1 MLLERLN
8 PKFKEDLFASYVGI
22 PPSKYFKISIGVSTT
37 TAVIVTVVL
46 LLPFVITT
54 IPLPIPRLPL
64 FPYILAIPLSSF
76 FGMLV
81 FMAYLPKVILQFRRS
96 DIDAEMPFFLIYLST
111 LSIVMPPLQV
121 FERITR
127 APKYVFRETKREGRR
142 LQIETRVYGKDP
154 IIAIEELAKTNPHKY
169 FRAVLEGYATAVR
182 SGSSP
187 VEYLIKQAEVYLK
200 KATGELKARA
210 EALSSLMDAL
220 VSVFAF
226 ATITLF
232 SLSISNEALPTL
244 AGQLLIMR
252 IPEQVTILAY
262 TMPLML
268 AIMFLFLAKSLQQ
281 RRLIGEYRQYTII
294 APTLAVAAILSF
306 YAFITPTEIYL
317 PPQVRN
323 FMLSLIVGREYL
335 IKPFLLSI
343 ILIIAGVI
351 SAVVDLK
358 WSRYYASLREG
369 LRQFVKDLAELRRTG
384 IAPEACVAHLTRRS
398 YGTFTKFVRLL
409 DEYIKTFGSL
419 REYLDKVVREA
430 RDWITIAL
438 LYTLIESLEVGG
450 GKPEVFD
457 RYAAY
462 TDSLFIIEAEKKSR
476 LKILK
481 MLPFVTAIIQ
491 FFAIISVLYIF
502 DFMTVGLGRG
512 SIAERLGPIVF
523 SVLIVTNFIYGIIAG
538 LLSEERLSAGFKYA
552 AILTVVSMIML
563 VTGDIMVKGL
573 VSMVGGVP
581 SV

>member
-1 MLLERLN
+1 MLLEKIN
-8 PKFKEDLFASYVGI
+8 PKFKDDLFASYIGI
-22 PPSKYFKISIGVSTT
+22 TPSKYFKVSIWASTA
-37 TAVIVTVVL
+37 TAVILAVL
-46 LLPFVITT
+46 LILPSVITT
-54 IPLPIPRLPL
+54 IPLPRLPIL
-64 FPYILAIPLSSF
+64 PHILAISIFSF
-76 FGMLV
+76 FGILV
-81 FMAYLPKVILQFRRS
+81 FMAYLPKVLLQFRKA

-121 FERITR
+121 FERIIR
-127 APKYVFRETKREGRR
+127 APNYVFKETKREGRR
-142 LQIETRVYGKDP
+142 LQIETRVYSKDP
-154 IIAIEELAKTNPHKY
+154 TTSIEELAKTNPHKY

-200 KATGELKARA
+200 KAAGELKARA

-232 SLSISNEALPTL
+232 SLSISNEALPAL
-244 AGQLLIMR
+244 AGQILIMK
-252 IPEQVTILAY
+252 IPKQVTILAY

-268 AIMFLFLAKSLQQ
+268 AIVFLILAKSLQQ
-281 RRLIGEYRQYTII
+281 RKLIGEYRQYTII
-294 APTLAVAAILSF
+294 APALAVAAVLSI
-306 YAFITPTEIYL
+306 YIFIAPIETYL
-317 PPQVRN
+317 PSQVKGGL
-323 FMLSLIVGREYL
+323 LSLIAGREYL
-335 IKPFLLSI
+335 IKVLLLSI
-343 ILIIAGVI
+343 VLISVAIV

-358 WSRYYASLREG
+358 WSRYYTSLREG

-384 IAPEACVAHLTRRS
+384 IAPEVCVAHLTRRN
-398 YGTFTKFVRLL
+398 YGTFTKFVKLL

-419 REYLDKVVREA
+419 KEYLDKVVREA
-430 RDWITIAL
+430 RDWITVVL

-462 TDSLFIIEAEKKSR
+462 TDTLFIIEAEKKSR

-481 MLPFVTAIIQ
+481 MLPFVTAVIQ

-512 SIAERLGPIVF
+512 SIAERIGPIVF

-552 AILTVVSMIML
+552 AMLTVISMLML
-563 VTGDIMVKGL
+563 IFGDIMVGSL
-573 VSMVGGVP
+573 TRIVGGIP
-581 SV
+581 GT